1 MKKILLAGFMTLL
14 AACGTTPQSSPRP
27 LEEPVISTPRIS
39 EGARQPTVS
48 APVSVLIQGRSN
60 KAVLDSIQ
68 QNRTRRGMKLMSRN
82 AYRIQFSQTLP
93 GATPPTELRM
103 IYQLNPE
110 GAHLR
115 LSAQVLRISNPGRAN
130 ETIADLSAELASKI
144 EDELESYAR

>member
-39 EGARQPTVS
+39 DGARQPTVS

-60 KAVLDSIQ
+60 KAVLDTIQ

-93 GATPPTELRM
+93 GATPPIAPGGTPGVARP
-103 IYQLNPE
+103 IDR
-110 GAHLR
+110 A
-115 LSAQVLRISNPGRAN
+115 AISV
-130 ETIADLSAELASKI
+130 
-144 EDELESYAR
+144 ARCAR